1 MKKYVVIDTNV
12 LVSALI
18 TRNENAPTVKILK
31 YLFQN
36 RILPVCSSDIVKEYY
51 EVLRREK
58 FKLSDEIVSALIK
71 DIVNNG
77 VKVRNV
83 FEVKE
88 EMPDP
93 KDVIFYAV
101 TLTTRDKGTFLV
113 TGNGKHFPAKSFI
126 VTPAE
131 LVDILEKNYGK
142 KTT

>member
-1 MKKYVVIDTNV
+1 MKKYVVVDTNV

-18 TRNENAPTVKILK
+18 TRNENAPTVKILR
-31 YLFQN
+31 YLSQN
-36 RILPVCSSDIVKEYY
+36 KIVPVYSSDIIKEYY

-58 FKLSDEIVSALIK
+58 FKLSAEIVSTVVK

-77 VKVRNV
+77 LEVTNV
-83 FEVKE
+83 VEVKE

-93 KDVIFYAV
+93 KDVVFYAV

-131 LVDILEKNYGK
+131 LVDILEKNYEK

>member
-1 MKKYVVIDTNV
+1 MKKYVVVDTNV

-18 TRNENAPTVKILK
+18 TRNENAPTVKILR
-31 YLFQN
+31 YLSQN
-36 RILPVCSSDIVKEYY
+36 KIVPVYSSDIVKEYY

-58 FKLSDEIVSALIK
+58 FKLSEEIVSAVIH
-71 DIVNNG
+71 DIVTNG
-77 VKVRNV
+77 LEVTDIV
-83 FEVKE
+83 EVKE
-88 EMPDP
+88 EMQDP
-93 KDVIFYAV
+93 KDVVFYAV